1 MCKLQLLLNTY
12 LVALLMYKIMNIWCP
27 TQTGYIKKRGGG
39 CLTECFLIVTVSEKE
54 CRSMGL
60 EGIMS
65 ERD

>member
-1 MCKLQLLLNTY
+1 
-12 LVALLMYKIMNIWCP
+12 MYKIMNIWCP